1 MVFQDVPLS
10 GEAIRILCQLPGIE
24 GTENVFNITSGN
36 LDALFQ
42 KAKKRAMTNNR
53 HFHDTRHE
61 AITGWLKNLTF
72 LILPE

>member
-42 KAKKRAMTNNR
+42 KAKKRAMTNNL

-61 AITGWLKNLTF
+61 AITGWLKNLIF

>member
-1 MVFQDVPLS
+1 MHGETVNLTGDKTDMAKRFLHLGETSNGFQDVPLS

-42 KAKKRAMTNNR
+42 KAKKRA
-53 HFHDTRHE
+53 
-61 AITGWLKNLTF
+61 
-72 LILPE
+72 P

>member
-42 KAKKRAMTNNR
+42 KAKKRA
-53 HFHDTRHE
+53 
-61 AITGWLKNLTF
+61 
-72 LILPE
+72 P

>member
-24 GTENVFNITSGN
+24 VFNITSGN

-42 KAKKRAMTNNR
+42 KAKKRAMTNNL